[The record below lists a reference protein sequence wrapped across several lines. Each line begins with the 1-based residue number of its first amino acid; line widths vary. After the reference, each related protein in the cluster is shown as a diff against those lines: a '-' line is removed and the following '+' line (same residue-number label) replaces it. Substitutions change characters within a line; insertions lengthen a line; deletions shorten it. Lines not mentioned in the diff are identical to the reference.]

1 MKPWVY
7 EGVDITEPV
16 PNCIGFVYEIRHAKT
31 DQYYIGKKVW
41 YNTIRLPAL
50 KGTKRK
56 RTQVKESDW
65 QQYWSSSNT
74 LQAMVVTNGTSDWTR
89 TILKTCE
96 NKSEMSY
103 WEAKLQFERDV
114 LRDPLSL
121 NGFIGCRINRKGIK

>member
-7 EGVDITEPV
+7 EGQAITEPAA
-16 PNCIGFVYEIRHAKT
+16 NCVGFVYEIRHTVT

-41 YNTIRLPAL
+41 YNTLRLPAL

-56 RTQVKESDW
+56 RTVVKESNW
-65 QQYWSSSNT
+65 QEYWSSSSV
-74 LQAMVVTNGTSDWTR
+74 LQAMVENQGSELWKR
-89 TILKTCE
+89 TILRTCE

-103 WEAKLQFERDV
+103 WEAKLQFEKDV